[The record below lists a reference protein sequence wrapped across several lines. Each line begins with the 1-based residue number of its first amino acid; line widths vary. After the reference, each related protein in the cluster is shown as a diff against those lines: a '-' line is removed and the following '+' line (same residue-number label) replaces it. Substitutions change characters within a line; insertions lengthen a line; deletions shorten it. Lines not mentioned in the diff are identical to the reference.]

1 MTLRRAL
8 TSPGAAGA
16 LLVLA
21 VMVLATAA
29 APLLAGA
36 DPAQQ
41 QLDAAFAPPSGAH
54 PLGTDHLGRDLLSRL
69 LHGGRSTLSS
79 AFVALSLS
87 LLLGLVVGLVAGVC
101 GRWVDA
107 LLMRLTDVLLAFPSL
122 LLALALAGALGAG
135 MVQVVAAIVA
145 VGWAGFARTTR
156 GLVLACRGQQHVLA
170 SVALGA
176 SRGRIMRTQVLPN
189 VLSPVLVVASL
200 ELGHVILAI
209 AGLSFLGLGVQPPG
223 AEWGAMLRA
232 AQPHLQTEPA
242 LMLWPS
248 AAIVLVVL
256 SATVLADR
264 LRDALDPTHHD

>member
-1 MTLRRAL
+1 VTLGRAL
-8 TSPGAAGA
+8 TRPVAAGA

-21 VMVLATAA
+21 VMVLAAVT
-29 APLLAGA
+29 APLLVGA
-36 DPAQQ
+36 DPAHQ
-41 QLDAAFAPPSGAH
+41 QLDAAFAAPSDAH

-69 LHGGRSTLSS
+69 LHGGRTTLSS
-79 AFVALSLS
+79 AFAALGLS

-122 LLALALAGALGAG
+122 LLALALAAAFGAG
-135 MVQVVAAIVA
+135 MTQVVAAIVA

-156 GLVLACRGQQHVLA
+156 GLVLACREQEYVLA

-176 SRGRIMRTQVLPN
+176 SRRRIMRTQVLPN
-189 VLSPVLVVASL
+189 VLSPVLVVASV
-200 ELGHVILAI
+200 ELGHVLLTI
-209 AGLSFLGLGVQPPG
+209 AGLSFLGLGVQPPA

-232 AQPHLQTEPA
+232 AQPYLQTEPA

-264 LRDALDPTHHD
+264 LRDALDPTHHG

>member
-8 TSPGAAGA
+8 TRPGAAGA
-16 LLVLA
+16 LLVL
-21 VMVLATAA
+21 VVVVLACAA
-29 APLLAGA
+29 APLLSG
-36 DPAQQ
+36 DPTRQH
-41 QLDAAFAPPSGAH
+41 LDATLAGPSGVH

-69 LHGGRSTLSS
+69 LHGGRTTLSA
-79 AFVALSLS
+79 AFAALGLS
-87 LLLGLVVGLVAGVC
+87 LLLGLAVGLVAGVC

-156 GLVLACRGQQHVLA
+156 GLVLACRDQQYVLA

-176 SRGRIMRTQVLPN
+176 SRRRIMRTQVLPN
-189 VLSPVLVVASL
+189 VLSPVLVLAAL
-200 ELGHVILAI
+200 ELGHVLLAL

-232 AQPHLQTEPA
+232 AQPYLQTEPS
-242 LMLWPS
+242 LMLWPG
-248 AAIVLVVL
+248 AAVVLVVL